1 MFGARPA
8 YHARMPTDASV
19 KAAAW
24 QLYEAAKAALLHL
37 DTAADRGG
45 VECRRMLRAA
55 IIAAGGELPS
65 GREASEQA
73 WDRLLG
79 K

>member
-1 MFGARPA
+1 
-8 YHARMPTDASV
+8 MPTDASV

-24 QLYEAAKAALLHL
+24 QLYEATAEALRYL

-45 VECRRMLRAA
+45 IECRRILRNA
-55 IIAAGGELPS
+55 ILTAGAELPDDRGS
-65 GREASEQA
+65 GEEA
-73 WDRLLG
+73 WKRL